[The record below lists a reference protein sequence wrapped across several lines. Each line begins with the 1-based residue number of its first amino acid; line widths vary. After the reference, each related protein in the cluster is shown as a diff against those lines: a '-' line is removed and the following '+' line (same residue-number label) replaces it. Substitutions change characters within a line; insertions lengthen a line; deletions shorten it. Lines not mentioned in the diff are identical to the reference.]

1 MPGWRRRPPRRAGG
15 RDRVA
20 GPGLRWSA
28 APGRRSPGPR
38 GLARSDLLP
47 HCSTGSCALAY
58 VQFSS
63 PLWGH
68 LRIPKRDLAGNP
80 MYRFYTRRV
89 MLTAGVDIGGTK
101 VFAVLVDEDGSVCH
115 RASHPTDPK
124 AGTASIVLALDQL
137 IGRAGP
143 DDRSSTGSDPRSGS
157 GSTSRSSSASS
168 SGPGAIG

>member
-28 APGRRSPGPR
+28 APGRRSPGLR
-38 GLARSDLLP
+38 GLARSDLLLQ
-47 HCSTGSCALAY
+47 CSTGSCALAY

-68 LRIPKRDLAGNP
+68 LRIPHRTPESDLAGNP
-80 MYRFYTRRV
+80 MHRFYTRRV

-101 VFAVLVDEDGSVCH
+101 VFAVLVDEDGSVCQ
-115 RASHPTDPK
+115 RASHPTDPE

-137 IGRAGP
+137 VGRTGP
-143 DDRSSTGSDPRSGS
+143 DARSSTG
-157 GSTSRSSSASS
+157 
-168 SGPGAIG
+168 